1 MKIFISS
8 VITGMEDYRA
18 AAREAVESLDDEPVM
33 AEEFHAKSQSPQI
46 ACLDELRQ
54 SGMVLLLLG
63 ADYGIKQRGG
73 LSATHEEYRDAK
85 GKRPVIAFVRSGI
98 TPDHDQENFIKEV
111 QGWEAGLFRGS
122 FSTPQDLRKQITRAI
137 HTWKISNVSGSLD
150 TKALSAA
157 AMAAVQT
164 EQKERRNSGAALI
177 VAVVA
182 GPTQAV
188 LRPSEIESPTLSKY
202 LMKEAM
208 FGEFPIFSH
217 AEGIECD
224 LEGNHL
230 VIRQE
235 RGSRMVQLNAEGNL
249 LFRLDLE
256 KDSGS
261 FAIIKEVLEQQIGNV
276 FRYASAVLDRIDP
289 TQKLTHVALASSLAG
304 DNFAVIRTQAE
315 HNASPNSYQMAGGW
329 GQNEHT
335 PIQLQPAYR
344 SRAAL
349 NHEAATLAE
358 DLVTLLR
365 RKRK

>member
-1 MKIFISS
+1 
-8 VITGMEDYRA
+8 
-18 AAREAVESLDDEPVM
+18 
-33 AEEFHAKSQSPQI
+33 
-46 ACLDELRQ
+46 
-54 SGMVLLLLG
+54 
-63 ADYGIKQRGG
+63 
-73 LSATHEEYRDAK
+73 
-85 GKRPVIAFVRSGI
+85 
-98 TPDHDQENFIKEV
+98 
-111 QGWEAGLFRGS
+111 
-122 FSTPQDLRKQITRAI
+122 
-137 HTWKISNVSGSLD
+137 
-150 TKALSAA
+150 
-157 AMAAVQT
+157 
-164 EQKERRNSGAALI
+164 
-177 VAVVA
+177 
-182 GPTQAV
+182 
-188 LRPSEIESPTLSKY
+188 
-202 LMKEAM
+202 
-208 FGEFPIFSH
+208 
-217 AEGIECD
+217 
-224 LEGNHL
+224 
-230 VIRQE
+230 
-235 RGSRMVQLNAEGNL
+235 MVQLNAEGNL